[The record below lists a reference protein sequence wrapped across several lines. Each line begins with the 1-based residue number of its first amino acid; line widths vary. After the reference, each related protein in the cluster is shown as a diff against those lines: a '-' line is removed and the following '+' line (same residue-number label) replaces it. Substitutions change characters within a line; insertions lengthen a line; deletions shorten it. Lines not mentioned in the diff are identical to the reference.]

1 MDALDAR
8 RLEHAEQ
15 TLAKGRA
22 ALAANPDQGLYWV
35 KSALRLRATT
45 LAKLA
50 APGAEASI
58 RELVAESVSLH
69 KQFQLPLPL
78 TERNELIVF
87 ALALRELALAQDVLA
102 VPAKADDY
110 PFAMALSAELKSAMA
125 GTTESH
131 GAPSASLEPAETALI
146 EGISRRDVAGAER
159 FWSLTRK
166 KRFASTIHEHR
177 NFYAEAVAVLA
188 GS

>member
-15 TLAKGRA
+15 TLAKGKA
-22 ALAANPDQGLYWV
+22 VLAANPDQGLYWV

-45 LAKLA
+45 LTKLA
-50 APGAEASI
+50 APDADTSI
-58 RELVAESVSLH
+58 REFVAESVSLH
-69 KQFQLPLPL
+69 RQLKVPLPL
-78 TERNELIVF
+78 TERNELVVL
-87 ALALRELALAQDVLA
+87 ALALRESALAQDALA

-110 PFAMALSAELKSAMA
+110 PFTVALSAQLESAI
-125 GTTESH
+125 G
-131 GAPSASLEPAETALI
+131 GATVPKAALSSSLEPAESALI
-146 EGISRRDVAGAER
+146 ESISQREVAAAER

-166 KRFASTIHEHR
+166 KRFANTIHEYR
-177 NFYAEAVAVLA
+177 NFYADAVAVLA